1 MQKETIIHIACAD
14 WLRVFRNKT
23 KRIFYFH
30 VPNGGKR
37 NLREAELLKRM
48 GVIAGVAD
56 FWIFTNTSI
65 LIVEMKAQETPVSKG
80 QTDCKTDLDLLG
92 YKVHTIRTD
101 DPKEAVRQMSELV
114 LANI

>member
-1 MQKETIIHIACAD
+1 MQKETIVHIACAD
-14 WLRVFRNKT
+14 WLRGFRNKT
-23 KRIFYFH
+23 RRIFYYH

-48 GVIAGVAD
+48 GVVAGVMD
-56 FWIFTNTSI
+56 FWIFTAVSI
-65 LIVEMKAQETPVSKG
+65 LIVEMKAQDTKVSKG
-80 QTDCKTDLDLLG
+80 QEECKSALELLG
-92 YKVHTIRTD
+92 YKVNTIRTD